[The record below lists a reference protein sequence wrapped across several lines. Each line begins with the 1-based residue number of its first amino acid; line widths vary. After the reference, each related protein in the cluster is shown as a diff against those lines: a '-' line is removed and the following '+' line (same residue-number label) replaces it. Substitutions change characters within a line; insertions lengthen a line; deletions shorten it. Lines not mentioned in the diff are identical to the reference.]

1 MHFSCID
8 SCPKKTTMYVMDV
21 DSVWN
26 LKSILDNTPNI
37 LGMSSVISSLTLE
50 VIKILVVFS
59 ENKFRCLAW
68 SSRMLIVSY
77 HYIVEII
84 EVIAAIWKRKFIVR
98 KLEVFIHESFSKDKL
113 IVIMAVTLIEITLLC
128 LRKNQNKYKRQ
139 NDKRQSYHF
148 TNYYNFDIDNSYSM
162 RQYHV
167 LWVRLPYSWT
177 LLFSDL
183 EFIY

>member
-1 MHFSCID
+1 
-8 SCPKKTTMYVMDV
+8 MYVMDV

-84 EVIAAIWKRKFIVR
+84 EVIAAI
-98 KLEVFIHESFSKDKL
+98 
-113 IVIMAVTLIEITLLC
+113 
-128 LRKNQNKYKRQ
+128 
-139 NDKRQSYHF
+139 
-148 TNYYNFDIDNSYSM
+148 
-162 RQYHV
+162 
-167 LWVRLPYSWT
+167 
-177 LLFSDL
+177 
-183 EFIY
+183 